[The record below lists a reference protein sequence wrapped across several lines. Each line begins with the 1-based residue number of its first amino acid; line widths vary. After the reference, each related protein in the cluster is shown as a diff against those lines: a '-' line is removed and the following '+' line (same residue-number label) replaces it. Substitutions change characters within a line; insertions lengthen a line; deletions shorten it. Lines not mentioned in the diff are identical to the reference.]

1 MARVRFEQ
9 GADDALV
16 VIDAERTRIGFEQ
29 QAVAA
34 QIQRGTALVAVY
46 KALAGDF
53 GTAELVA
60 E

>member
-1 MARVRFEQ
+1 MARVRFER

-29 QAVAA
+29 QAVDA
-34 QIQRGTALVAVY
+34 QTQRATALVAVY

-53 GTAELVA
+53 AAAAVVE
-60 E
+60 